1 MDNTLSNIS
10 ANPAYGITRGKESKS
25 FYTSINIMTLIIDC
39 NTDVS
44 INPAYGTNTGRRYE
58 SIVQ

>member
-10 ANPAYGITRGKESKS
+10 TNPAYGVTGGNESKS
-25 FYTSINIMTLIIDC
+25 FYISLNIITLLGC

-44 INPAYGTNTGRRYE
+44 INPAYGMIIRRRCE
-58 SIVQ
+58 SKA